1 MIIKHIKVCRGPAS
15 VTCHVFLTKNS
26 CSEGLFVCLFVMFY
40 PHFLKLCLSWL
51 FVTFDPHFLKRSF
64 CPILNC
70 THIKWAERR
79 RRKAKPQNVLG
90 TSGYIVHTQTE
101 SWPEDPILGLAS
113 RRLAFALYDTTDEN
127 LARHSCCFLRDK
139 IKEKQG
145 SNLLLS
151 LCVALSPTLRLCA
164 QIKISRR
171 QNRDETPLCAIL
183 IEIHK

>member
-1 MIIKHIKVCRGPAS
+1 MSVVIICNLWSSLPQK
-15 VTCHVFLTKNS
+15 VFLSHLK
-26 CSEGLFVCLFVMFY
+26 LY
-40 PHFLKLCLSWL
+40 PHL
-51 FVTFDPHFLKRSF
+51 
-64 CPILNC
+64 
-70 THIKWAERR
+70 IKWAERR

-145 SNLLLS
+145 SNLLLT
-151 LCVALSPTLRLCA
+151 LCVALSPTLRLCP
-164 QIKISRR
+164 QIKISWR
-171 QNRDETPLCAIL
+171 QNRDRASLCAIL
-183 IEIHK
+183 IEIQKYENSKNSKQMPEIELYRNTEQEILETENSWYDF